1 MYEQLDRHLAHLVQM
16 DPRISWARA
25 GRLLDISPTTAAHRW
40 QRLADEGLVW
50 VTTFPNLDRH
60 LTVIVEVDC
69 RTESLP
75 SAIATLCAHSMV
87 VSVDETTGRRDLVLT
102 IVAPDLPTLSD
113 LVIDWIGS
121 IPGVYNSRS
130 AVVTAVA
137 IGTESWRV
145 NGLNLTEAERVQ
157 PHQTRELWALPND
170 ELDQQLVTLLAKDG
184 RASASDLARQ
194 LDVPTSTLH
203 RHLQKVLASRQILM
217 RCDVAPELGNW
228 TMECTWMA
236 TVAFNH
242 KVRVLELLKQHP
254 SLRSCLW
261 VTGSDNLRVN
271 FRVPHHGS
279 IAKIEAETAKA
290 IPGLAPTETI
300 VHYAA
305 TSRWAGCSI
314 VPGDAL
320 ATSSAL
326 RCSRSQWRPD
336 HLHGRLRLP
345 TDHRLSGRLRWVRR
359 LANLVGNG
367 VSHLAQVQPPLL
379 ARSTRADV
387 HQGWHE
393 QHVVRL
399 DLALAQPDAAG
410 VVPTGGEQLVKQVEG
425 MVGELCGEQPVERGR

>member
-1 MYEQLDRHLAHLVQM
+1 MFSARRVIDVYEQLDRHLAHLVQM

-60 LTVIVEVDC
+60 LTAIVEVDC

-145 NGLNLTEAERVQ
+145 NGLNLPDAERAQ

-300 VHYAA
+300 VHLR
-305 TSRWAGCSI
+305 SHKSMGWMLDRAG
-314 VPGDAL
+314 
-320 ATSSAL
+320 
-326 RCSRSQWRPD
+326 RCT
-336 HLHGRLRLP
+336 G
-345 TDHRLSGRLRWVRR
+345 
-359 LANLVGNG
+359 NLVC
-367 VSHLAQVQPPLL
+367 PPLL
-379 ARSTRADV
+379 KES
-387 HQGWHE
+387 
-393 QHVVRL
+393 
-399 DLALAQPDAAG
+399 
-410 VVPTGGEQLVKQVEG
+410 VEA
-425 MVGELCGEQPVERGR
+425 